1 MFAFCSV
8 MVETLSEAKAHGWA
22 IAARCAWGRRE
33 GMKSVRECVS
43 RYVLDLDA
51 LIWTRGAE
59 FPLSMLAER
68 LSVRVANR
76 GEWFYFSI
84 DRANLRRSEPAK
96 GEYPGAGHG
105 ALYGEFDGK
114 GLSG

>member
-1 MFAFCSV
+1 MG
-8 MVETLSEAKAHGWA
+8 ETLREAKAHGWT

-43 RYVLDLDA
+43 RYELDLDA

-68 LSVRVANR
+68 LSVRVADR

-96 GEYPGAGHG
+96 GEYPGRAWCAIRGI
-105 ALYGEFDGK
+105 
-114 GLSG
+114 

>member
-8 MVETLSEAKAHGWA
+8 MVETLSEAKAHGWR
-22 IAARCAWGRRE
+22 ITARCAWGRRE

-43 RYVLDLDA
+43 RYELGLDT

-68 LSVRVANR
+68 LKCPRCGSRRVVLL
-76 GEWFYFSI
+76 SI

-96 GEYPGAGHG
+96 GEYPGRGMVR
-105 ALYGEFDGK
+105 Y
-114 GLSG
+114 